1 MLFFIPFVEFFG
13 LLEIWQLTEPT
24 EFIFRLITLKYLLLD
39 FCGKNRIDLSVLD
52 HISQQFLSKMLLFS
66 YKILKTFFTLLKIVN
81 FFCLYISKVFKISQ
95 KFQRI
100 WVLEWTKSKTEN
112 FRHCFFA
119 TNFKKTKKW
128 NSFLTIKMFIKLC
141 KIKISELN

>member
-1 MLFFIPFVEFFG
+1 MKKFLIFIPFVEFFG

-24 EFIFRLITLKYLLLD
+24 EFIFRLITLKYLHLD

-52 HISQQFLSKMLLFS
+52 HISRQFLSKMLLFS

-81 FFCLYISKVFKISQ
+81 LFCLYIKSVQNITKIS
-95 KFQRI
+95 KDLSSG
-100 WVLEWTKSKTEN
+100 VKKSKTEN

-119 TNFKKTKKW
+119 TNFKKQNKKVE
-128 NSFLTIKMFIKLC
+128 FIF
-141 KIKISELN
+141 NHQNVR